1 MVDAGGSA
9 HRTRDRY
16 DHLRD
21 GYRVR
26 RAGAADF
33 ASFVNDLMSE
43 IEATQNQRIL
53 HLLKMGR
60 RLTPLAALRL
70 LGCFRLS
77 ARIYELRAQGH
88 AIKSGTRVLENGK
101 HVSEYWLP

>member
-1 MVDAGGSA
+1 MEDDRVTPGLPTPLLVGLAVAAMAAIGVLAYRLDRAYGRWLTRMDPLTGP
-9 HRTRDRY
+9 RDRY

-43 IEATQNQRIL
+43 IARARSTQR
-53 HLLKMGR
+53 
-60 RLTPLAALRL
+60 PD
-70 LGCFRLS
+70 
-77 ARIYELRAQGH
+77 
-88 AIKSGTRVLENGK
+88 
-101 HVSEYWLP
+101 